1 MSLNEKTSA
10 FSSSPCE
17 GRGAMSSAC
26 EPLARG
32 AKSADE
38 LCSSAGRLG
47 GGEVASGSLSEE
59 QRDNIRLTE
68 SSSATTSP
76 LPNPPFLS
84 EGREQI
90 WLDGKFIDAGSNSA
104 PLTTHAMHYGS
115 GVFEGIRCYATH
127 DGGAAVFRLPE
138 HLARMR
144 KGCELLGIPFD
155 VAEAT
160 QATLQVLRRNGHRD
174 AYIRPLA
181 WCGTGSIGL
190 DVAPLS
196 KHLMV
201 ATFPTNVHLAGA
213 RVRLGTS
220 SWRRNPATS
229 LPPLKL
235 CGAYVNSILAKHE
248 AKQRGFNEALFVDD
262 QGHVVECTGANVF
275 MVRDGRV
282 TAVEHRDALPGIT
295 RDTVIALTG
304 AESRPVRYDELLDAD
319 EVFVCG
325 TAAEIT
331 PVDELDGRTFAEQHA
346 GRELARQYQHV
357 VRGEDTAYTRWLTA
371 V

>member
-1 MSLNEKTSA
+1 MSLKTA
-10 FSSSPCE
+10 
-17 GRGAMSSAC
+17 
-26 EPLARG
+26 
-32 AKSADE
+32 
-38 LCSSAGRLG
+38 AGSNQ
-47 GGEVASGSLSEE
+47 A
-59 QRDNIRLTE
+59 
-68 SSSATTSP
+68 ATDAPTCP
-76 LPNPPFLS
+76 HPNPPPQSGGGSSAPSPALRGKDGMGAAPTQSKDSIWFD
-84 EGREQI
+84 GR
-90 WLDGKFIDAGSNSA
+90 FIDANDHSA

-115 GVFEGIRCYATH
+115 GVFEGIRAYATA
-127 DGGAAVFRLPE
+127 DGGSAVFRLPE
-138 HLARMR
+138 HLERMR

-155 VAEAT
+155 AAEAT
-160 QATLQVLRRNGHRD
+160 EATLQVLRRNGHRD
-174 AYIRPLA
+174 AYVRPLA

-213 RVRLGTS
+213 RVKLGTS
-220 SWRRNPATS
+220 TWRRNPATS

-262 QGHVVECTGANVF
+262 QGYVVECTGANVF
-275 MVRDGRV
+275 LVRDGRV

-304 AESRPVRYDELLDAD
+304 ATSRPVRYEELIEAD
-319 EVFVCG
+319 EVFVVG
-325 TAAEIT
+325 TAAEVT
-331 PVDELDGRTFAEQHA
+331 PIDELDDRVFADQRH
-346 GRELARQYQHV
+346 GRELAQHYQRV
-357 VRGEDTAYTRWLTA
+357 VRGDDAACKHWLTA

>member
-1 MSLNEKTSA
+1 MSLMEENALGNGLAPARSGEAPAAHSGP
-10 FSSSPCE
+10 SPH
-17 GRGAMSSAC
+17 
-26 EPLARG
+26 
-32 AKSADE
+32 
-38 LCSSAGRLG
+38 
-47 GGEVASGSLSEE
+47 
-59 QRDNIRLTE
+59 
-68 SSSATTSP
+68 
-76 LPNPPFLS
+76 S
-84 EGREQI
+84 EGSDNAI
-90 WLDGKFIDAGSNSA
+90 WFDGALIDADAKCA

-115 GVFEGIRCYATH
+115 GVFEGVRAYATA

-138 HLARMR
+138 HLERMR

-155 VAEAT
+155 PKEAT
-160 QATLQVLRRNGHRD
+160 EATLQVLRRNRHRD
-174 AYIRPLA
+174 AYVRPLA

-201 ATFPTNVHLAGA
+201 ATFATNVHLAGA

-220 SWRRNPATS
+220 KWRRNPASS

-248 AKQRGFNEALFVDD
+248 AKQRGFNEALFVDE
-262 QGHVVECTGANVF
+262 QGRVVECTGANVF
-275 MVRDGRV
+275 MVHQGRV
-282 TAVEHRDALPGIT
+282 TAVSHPDALAGIT

-304 AESRPVRYDELLDAD
+304 AESRAVHYDELLAAD

-331 PVDELDGRTFAEQHA
+331 PVDELDDRAYGHTRI
-346 GRELARQYQHV
+346 GRELARDYQRV
-357 VRGEDTAYTRWLTA
+357 VRGEDTRYRHWLTQ